1 MASIHQDVVID
12 VPPDMAWD
20 ALADLGA
27 LHTRLVRGFVVDCHL
42 DGNARDVTFANGLKA
57 RERIVDVDPVRRRV
71 AWSATGDRLSH
82 HNASAQV
89 LDEPDG
95 RTRVVWVA
103 DLLPNEMAP
112 AIAGLIAQGLSAM
125 KGTLEA
131 DLPR

>member
-95 RTRVVWVA
+95 CTRVVWVA

>member
-95 RTRVVWVA
+95 RTRVLWVA